1 MVSLMVKVRLKKVG
15 RPFIFKMNSRAWII
29 SLFGM
34 IAATLNLLTFLVER
48 DQVSLKNGPVSM
60 MVDNNK

>member
-1 MVSLMVKVRLKKVG
+1 MVKVRLKKVG

-34 IAATLNLLTFLVER
+34 IAATLKFVNLFGEEIFGEFQER
-48 DQVSLKNGPVSM
+48 RIEKEKDM
-60 MVDNNK
+60 